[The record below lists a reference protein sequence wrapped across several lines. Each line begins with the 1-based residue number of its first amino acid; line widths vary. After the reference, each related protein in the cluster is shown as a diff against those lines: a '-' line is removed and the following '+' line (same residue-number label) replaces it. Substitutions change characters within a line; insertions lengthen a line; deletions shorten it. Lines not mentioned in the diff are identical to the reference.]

1 MTVVGA
7 VETWTAIG
15 AVAITAVAGDI
26 LTAGAMRRIGDLD
39 LIREKSG
46 LGGAIKAVVGS
57 PMFLLGV
64 CSMAVSFFSLLF
76 TLSVVDVSLQAQRS
90 RISATPSRRSS
101 SCMRTST
108 NAAGSLL
115 PSSPQ
120 ESLSSQS
127 SSLSTRQKSGCP
139 IHRAVASRDGWD
151 VNRRAYRTSSGIKPV
166 AGSSCERYRAASPMR
181 AAAASLPLLTAPSI
195 VEGHSVAV
203 QSPAR
208 NSPGHCIFC
217 VGRC

>member
-76 TLSVVDVSLQAQRS
+76 TLSVVDVSLAAPASAAITYIGNAFAAKFFLHENVDKR
-90 RISATPSRRSS
+90 RWISAAFVT
-101 SCMRTST
+101 
-108 NAAGSLL
+108 AGVALL
-115 PSSPQ
+115 A
-120 ESLSSQS
+120 
-127 SSLSTRQKSGCP
+127 K
-139 IHRAVASRDGWD
+139 
-151 VNRRAYRTSSGIKPV
+151 
-166 AGSSCERYRAASPMR
+166 
-181 AAAASLPLLTAPSI
+181 
-195 VEGHSVAV
+195 
-203 QSPAR
+203 
-208 NSPGHCIFC
+208 
-217 VGRC
+217 